1 MRQYRVYFRS
11 KTAEEWATLEP
22 GAHVGIYDNPAV
34 NAALQV
40 IRDQPAIEGVVCRH
54 DGNLFNVIAFE
65 QEALA
70 PKSFILGET
79 T

>member
-54 DGNLFNVIAFE
+54 AGNRLLNAERCHPNRPVM
-65 QEALA
+65 
-70 PKSFILGET
+70 
-79 T
+79 